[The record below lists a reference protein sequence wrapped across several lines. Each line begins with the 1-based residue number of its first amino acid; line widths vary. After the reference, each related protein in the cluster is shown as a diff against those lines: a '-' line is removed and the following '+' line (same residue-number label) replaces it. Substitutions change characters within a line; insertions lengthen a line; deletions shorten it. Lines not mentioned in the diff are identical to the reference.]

1 MKTID
6 LKKEPLDLKV
16 LIELASH
23 EPVLLITA
31 QGKEFCFAQADDFD
45 HEVETLRKSPAFQR
59 FLDER
64 SKSTNRISLDE
75 LEAEI
80 DHELAIASK
89 TARRS

>member
-6 LKKEPLDLKV
+6 LKKEALDLKA

-23 EPVLLITA
+23 EPVLLITV

-45 HEVETLRKSPAFQR
+45 HEVETLRKSSTFQR

-64 SKSTNRISLDE
+64 SKSSKRISLDE

-80 DHELAIASK
+80 DHELTAASK
-89 TARRS
+89 AARQS

>member
-6 LKKEPLDLKV
+6 LEHEPLDLKA

-31 QGKEFCFAQADDFD
+31 QGKEFCLAPADDFD
-45 HEVETLRKSPAFQR
+45 NEVETLRNSQAFQH

-64 SKSTNRISLDE
+64 SKSTKRISLDQ
-75 LEAEI
+75 LESEI
-80 DHELAIASK
+80 DQELAATSK
-89 TARRS
+89 TA

>member
-6 LKKEPLDLKV
+6 LEKEPLDIKA

-45 HEVETLRKSPAFQR
+45 REVETLRKSPAFQR

-64 SKSTNRISLDE
+64 SNSAKRISLDE
-75 LEAEI
+75 LETEI
-80 DHELAIASK
+80 DQELGTAGK
-89 TARRS
+89 TA